1 MNIYTLFYTYFKFN
15 VVFNLN
21 CLRGRLFTTD
31 QQLDVT
37 LHAWH
42 VSQHKTF
49 YSEVIKWIVRWWT
62 KWIVKQGDC
71 VEKLC
76 SCKISALVFLN
87 MKHTVRII
95 IDSPSYIYI
104 YICNNVSTYYMET
117 FCIIKSIKSVRVGE
131 GKIFERWNSSLQFF
145 VLYVKVTTDSS
156 VLLP

>member
-95 IDSPSYIYI
+95 IDSLSYIYI
-104 YICNNVSTYYMET
+104 YIYIYKCNDVSTYYMQT
-117 FCIIKSIKSVRVGE
+117 FCIIKSIKSLRVGE
-131 GKIFERWNSSLQFF
+131 WEIVERWNSALLYF
-145 VLYVKVTTDSS
+145 VFMSK
-156 VLLP
+156 